1 MAYMAV
7 TTGVVIGA
15 LLGGLNVAMVAV
27 VLSVIDKR
35 READTIMTLH
45 ELPGNGAASAP
56 VAQLAAMHARRRRSG
71 AVIVAAVGVTLA
83 LSWLV
88 GMQVYV
94 AVASLP
100 TVIAAL
106 WVERWTRRSQPASIP
121 VATAR
126 AIVR

>member
-7 TTGVVIGA
+7 ITGVVIGA

-35 READTIMTLH
+35 READTIMTIR
-45 ELPGNGAASAP
+45 ELPGKGTAPAP
-56 VAQLAAMHARRRRSG
+56 VAQLAAMRARRLRAG
-71 AVIVAAVGVTLA
+71 FFIAAAVAATFA
-83 LSWLV
+83 LSWV
-88 GMQVYV
+88 VDMQVYV
-94 AVASLP
+94 AMASLP

-106 WVERWTRRSQPASIP
+106 CVERWTRRSQPAPIP

-126 AIVR
+126 TIVG